1 MLEEPD
7 DPNKIKLGQSLTQG
21 ELAAVE
27 AMADIEDGELTQWQ
41 RIMRVNKQMM
51 EVGIQKLIKQQL
63 EPVYEH

>member
-1 MLEEPD
+1 MLEEPE
-7 DPNKIKLGQSLTQG
+7 DPNSIKLGQSLNPS
-21 ELAAVE
+21 EIAAVE